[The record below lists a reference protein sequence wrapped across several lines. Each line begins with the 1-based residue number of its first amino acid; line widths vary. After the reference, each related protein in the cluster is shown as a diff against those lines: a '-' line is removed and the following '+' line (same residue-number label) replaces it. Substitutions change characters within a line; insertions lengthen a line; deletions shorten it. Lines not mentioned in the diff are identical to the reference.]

1 MSADDDCVPQQHASL
16 ALRVEECLCRSNE
29 LSLDILEK
37 ETDMAVRCEPDHC
50 GLEVLQ
56 ERQDHQEVRGPSPG
70 QRLQLRLK

>member
-1 MSADDDCVPQQHASL
+1 M
-16 ALRVEECLCRSNE
+16 CRSNE

-56 ERQDHQEVRGPSPG
+56 ERQDHQEVRRTIPWPAFATASETIHSSRFSHSLLDDGPF
-70 QRLQLRLK
+70 LR